1 MAIKKRKKPDT
12 ITNGG
17 AVQYRPS
24 PKEQVESLQRQ
35 LQHAE
40 SRTDIETVATNAA
53 GLVEHIGNLRRDIA
67 THEHIVKELKDSHNT
82 ALLQHQLTVAKF
94 KELSAVPQPTA

>member
-1 MAIKKRKKPDT
+1 MTKKRKKLDT
-12 ITNGG
+12 ITNVA

-40 SRTDIETVATNAA
+40 SRTDIETVAMKAA
-53 GLVEHIGNLRRDIA
+53 DLVETINELRIDI
-67 THEHIVKELKDSHNT
+67 TNYELGLRNYREKLS
-82 ALLQHQLTVAKF
+82 ASLLDHQLTVAKF